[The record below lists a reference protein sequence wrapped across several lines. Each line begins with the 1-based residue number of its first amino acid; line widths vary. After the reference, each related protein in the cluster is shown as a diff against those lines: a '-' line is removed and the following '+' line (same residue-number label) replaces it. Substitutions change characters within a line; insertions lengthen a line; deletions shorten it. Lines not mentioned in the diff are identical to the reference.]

1 MGVERINRD
10 DGGARSGQERRVP
23 TEDMATLTELLVRLV
38 ESVVDLVI
46 IFATEVAT
54 HDPIGLLV
62 FLVGAALTTVAAG
75 LFGVLTVGAL
85 GAWVRDAFA

>member
-10 DGGARSGQERRVP
+10 GGGARSGQGHRVP
-23 TEDMATLTELLVRLV
+23 TGAMATVTELLVRLV

-85 GAWVRDAFA
+85 VGWARDVFA

>member
-1 MGVERINRD
+1 
-10 DGGARSGQERRVP
+10 
-23 TEDMATLTELLVRLV
+23 MATVTELLVQLV

-62 FLVGAALTTVAAG
+62 FLVGAVLTTFAAG
-75 LFGVLTVGAL
+75 LFGVLTLGAL
-85 GAWVRDAFA
+85 IDGVRDAVTG

>member
-1 MGVERINRD
+1 
-10 DGGARSGQERRVP
+10 
-23 TEDMATLTELLVRLV
+23 MATVTQLLVQLV

-54 HDPIGLLV
+54 QDPIGLLI

-85 GAWVRDAFA
+85 LAWLRDAVDRGSASPRS

>member
-1 MGVERINRD
+1 
-10 DGGARSGQERRVP
+10 
-23 TEDMATLTELLVRLV
+23 MATVTELLVRLV

-62 FLVGAALTTVAAG
+62 FLVGAALTTFAAG
-75 LFGVLTVGAL
+75 LFGVLTLGAL
-85 GAWVRDAFA
+85 IDGVRDAIVG